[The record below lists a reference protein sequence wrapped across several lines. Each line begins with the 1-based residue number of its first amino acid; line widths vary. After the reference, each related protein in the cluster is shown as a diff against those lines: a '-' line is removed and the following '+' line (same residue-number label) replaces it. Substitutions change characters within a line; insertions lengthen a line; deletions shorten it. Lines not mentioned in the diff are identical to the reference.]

1 MIYDKPATTID
12 EQIVLLQGRGMYVPD
27 QERAAHYLRHIGY
40 YRLSAYWLPFE
51 EPSEPG
57 RPRTHRFQ
65 QGTTFEDVL
74 NRYVFD
80 RKLRLLVT
88 EALERIEVSVRSC
101 WSSSLACRH
110 GAHAHMNAR
119 LFGCPYWHLRQ
130 LAQLAKETQKSSE
143 TFVEHYRRR
152 YDEPFLPPVWMV
164 AETMS
169 FGTLSRW
176 VKMTFDAKVQLALID
191 HLGLP
196 NREIVHEVLH
206 VLTYL
211 RNICAHHGRLWNR
224 RFVMKYPRI
233 KRLPDM
239 VDPDAEHEAARYI
252 FNHLFILKVLMER
265 INPRT
270 SWPRRLCE
278 LLRLQ
283 NRATLAAMMLPED
296 WRDLLSRTP
305 EEETSQ

>member
-1 MIYDKPATTID
+1 VIYDKPATTID
-12 EQIVLLQGRGMYVPD
+12 DQILLLRDRGMHVPD
-27 QERAAHYLRHIGY
+27 QGRAAHYLSHIGY

-51 EPSEPG
+51 EPSAPG
-57 RPRTHRFQ
+57 SPRTHRFR

-74 NRYVFD
+74 DRYVFD

-101 WSSSLACRH
+101 WSSALASRH
-110 GAHAHMNAR
+110 GPHAHMNER
-119 LFGCPYWHLRQ
+119 LFACPFWHLRQ
-130 LAQLAKETQKSSE
+130 LAQLARETQKSSE
-143 TFVEHYRRR
+143 TFVEHYRQR
-152 YDEPFLPPVWMV
+152 YDEPFLPPIWMV

-176 VKMTFDAKVQLALID
+176 VKMTSDATVQLVLID
-191 HLGLP
+191 HLRLP
-196 NREIVHEVLH
+196 NREIVHEILH

-233 KRLPDM
+233 KRLPEM
-239 VDPDAEHEAARYI
+239 VDPDAEHESARYI
-252 FNHLFILKVLMER
+252 FNHLFILKTLMVR

-270 SWPRRLCE
+270 SWPERLCQQ
-278 LLRLQ
+278 LGLQ
-283 NRATLAAMMLPED
+283 SRATLDAMMLPGD
-296 WRDLLSRTP
+296 WRNRLSRP
-305 EEETSQ
+305 SDEGA